1 MPNTVLIAEDDAP
14 TLGRLVRAVSA
25 HPELQV
31 VGEARTC
38 REGSRLLRATAPDVL
53 LVDLGL
59 PDASGV
65 QLIREARSLSAD
77 THAMVIT
84 VFADENHVI
93 EAIEAGARG
102 YLLKDGTDDYVA
114 ASILQLLAGGAP
126 ISPAIARHLL
136 DRFQQ
141 TPLAS
146 GGNADAP
153 ALTEREREVL
163 SLLAKGFTFDEIGN
177 ILKISPHTVTTHV
190 RHIYRKL
197 EVGSRSQ
204 AVYEAIH
211 LGLLRMDE

>member
-14 TLGRLVRAVSA
+14 TLGRLARAVAA

-65 QLIREARSLSAD
+65 ELIREARSLAAD

-84 VFADENHVI
+84 VFADESHVI

-102 YLLKDGTDDYVA
+102 YLLKDGSDDYVCT
-114 ASILQLLAGGAP
+114 SILQLVAGGSP
-126 ISPAIARHLL
+126 ISPAIARYLL
-136 DRFQQ
+136 DRFRSA
-141 TPLAS
+141 PAARAD
-146 GGNADAP
+146 GNAP
-153 ALTEREREVL
+153 SLTGREREVL
-163 SLLAKGFTFDEIGN
+163 SLLAKGFTFEEIGS
-177 ILKISPHTVTTHV
+177 ILEISPHTVTTHV

-211 LGLLRMDE
+211 RGLLRMDD